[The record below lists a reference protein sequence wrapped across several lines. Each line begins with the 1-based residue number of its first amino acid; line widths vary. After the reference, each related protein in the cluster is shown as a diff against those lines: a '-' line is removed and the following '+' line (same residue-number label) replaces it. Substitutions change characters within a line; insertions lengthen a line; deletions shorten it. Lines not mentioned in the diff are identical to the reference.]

1 MSKALALSHGAFG
14 RAAIYAL
21 NRTITTHA
29 HREGHLIFNIAD
41 TPSMARVGR
50 TDVLCEARTAAAVSP
65 WEPHSFHPLSVEAAL
80 VLVLYIK
87 PMWFL
92 EHTNSAEF
100 ALSFGTKRLALTP
113 DISHLVRR
121 LSVLMMEDS
130 SALEVEAL
138 LFDLTRRCYGH
149 SWKTATERPCRMPR
163 PRLSDYRVRRSQ
175 KLMRDCVCDA
185 QGVDAIAA
193 EVGLSRPH
201 FFKLFKQQ
209 TGVTPNIYF
218 NTLRS
223 EQAIEDLTASA
234 KSVTEIGLD
243 LGFSSQASF
252 TRFFSLNV
260 GISPTDYR
268 RAAQVH

>member
-1 MSKALALSHGAFG
+1 MSKALALSHGEFG

-21 NRTITTHA
+21 DRTITTHA
-29 HREGHLIFNIAD
+29 HREGHLIFNIA
-41 TPSMARVGR
+41 TAPARVRVGDA
-50 TDVLCEARTAAAVSP
+50 DVLCDQSRAAAVSP
-65 WEPHSFHPLSVEAAL
+65 WAPHSFHTVADQMAL
-80 VLVLYIK
+80 VLVLYVK

-92 EHTNSAEF
+92 EHSSSAEF
-100 ALSFGTKRLALTP
+100 ALSFGTRRLPLTD
-113 DISHLVRR
+113 DIARLVRR
-121 LSVLMMEDS
+121 LSVMMMEE
-130 SALEVEAL
+130 SASMEVEGL

-149 SWKTATERPCRMPR
+149 SWRVAETRPCRVKAPR
-163 PRLSDYRVRRSQ
+163 FTDYRVRRSQ

-185 QGVDAIAA
+185 QGIDAIAA

-223 EQAIEDLTASA
+223 ERAIEDLTRST